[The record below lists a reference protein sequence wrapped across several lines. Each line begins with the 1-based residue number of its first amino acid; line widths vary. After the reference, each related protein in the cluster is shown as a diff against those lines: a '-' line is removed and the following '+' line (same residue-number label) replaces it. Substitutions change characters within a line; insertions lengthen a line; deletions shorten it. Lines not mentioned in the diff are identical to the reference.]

1 MKRPQRDTTSI
12 SSSFKHFDASS
23 AHRAIPDDLDDDTAS
38 TRDKAFRKNDVG
50 TLDRNFFTRNE
61 FSFDNSL
68 NSSRKG
74 NDSLQK

>member
-1 MKRPQRDTTSI
+1 MKRPQRDTSSI
-12 SSSFKHFDASS
+12 SSSFKHFDAS
-23 AHRAIPDDLDDDTAS
+23 AVHHDDDTAS
-38 TRDKAFRKNDVG
+38 TRDKASRKNDVG

-74 NDSLQK
+74 IESLQK